1 MSTRTRPSTRRLVV
15 VGGLVSLLVAGV
27 LSVFAS
33 ASPDGLEHVAGTLG
47 FADTARDSA
56 AAGSPLADY
65 GVGGIS
71 NGALSGGLAG
81 VLGVL
86 ATAVVMAGLVL
97 LLRRLGRGR
106 G

>member
-15 VGGLVSLLVAGV
+15 VGGIVSVIVAGV

-33 ASPDGLEHVAGTLG
+33 SRPDGLEHVASTLG
-47 FADTARDSA
+47 FAETARDSA

-71 NGALSGGLAG
+71 NGAVSGGLAG
-81 VLGVL
+81 VIGVL
-86 ATAVVMAGLVL
+86 ATAVVMAALVL
-97 LLRRLGRGR
+97 LLRRLGRRR